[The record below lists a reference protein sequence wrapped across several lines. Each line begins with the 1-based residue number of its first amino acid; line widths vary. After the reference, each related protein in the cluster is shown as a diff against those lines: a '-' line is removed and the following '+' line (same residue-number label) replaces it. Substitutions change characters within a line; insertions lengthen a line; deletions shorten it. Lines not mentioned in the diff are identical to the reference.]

1 MKEFFS
7 DIMGLP
13 VSEGGIHNILK
24 RITKKAL
31 PFYLQIKERIKG
43 SDSVGSDE
51 TGVKVNGK
59 KQWFWTWQNTEL
71 TFVVHS
77 DCRGFKTI
85 ENTFENGLP
94 LSVIQHDR
102 WPAHFQCIAK
112 DHQICIAH
120 LLRDLNFIVQL
131 EKSQWAVQLKTLLCK
146 AIEFKKEMTA
156 KDYYPDAIQPKAFEQ
171 NLNELL
177 LFQLTQSEKKARTL
191 QKQLLKNKLYILA
204 FLRYPKVPPDN
215 NGSERAIR
223 NVKVQQKISGQFK
236 SIEGAQGFAIVRSVI
251 DTILKSGQNV
261 IEALRLIARLGY

>member
-1 MKEFFS
+1 
-7 DIMGLP
+7 
-13 VSEGGIHNILK
+13 
-24 RITKKAL
+24 
-31 PFYLQIKERIKG
+31 
-43 SDSVGSDE
+43 
-51 TGVKVNGK
+51 
-59 KQWFWTWQNTEL
+59 
-71 TFVVHS
+71 
-77 DCRGFKTI
+77 
-85 ENTFENGLP
+85 
-94 LSVIQHDR
+94 
-102 WPAHFQCIAK
+102 
-112 DHQICIAH
+112 
-120 LLRDLNFIVQL
+120 
-131 EKSQWAVQLKTLLCK
+131 
-146 AIEFKKEMTA
+146 MTA